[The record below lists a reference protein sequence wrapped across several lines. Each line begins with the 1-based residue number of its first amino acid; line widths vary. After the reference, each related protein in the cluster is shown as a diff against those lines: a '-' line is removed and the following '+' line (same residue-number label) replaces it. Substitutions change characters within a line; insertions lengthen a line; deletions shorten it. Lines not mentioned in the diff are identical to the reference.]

1 MSGDAAGADTVW
13 SDAIKAAHVLAL
25 DPHGIGGIWVRCRRG
40 GAVEQ
45 WLAYMQQCLKA
56 DVPYVRIPLNA
67 DDGRLLGG
75 LDLASTLG
83 AGTPIVERGL
93 LAEAHGGIALLP
105 NAECVRPG
113 TLYALAAALDNGALA
128 IERDGMSVRIES
140 RIGVVALDEGGE
152 LAAPA
157 LRERLALQLDL
168 TAVRAQNACAMP
180 VDRTSLERA
189 RAALASVDVP
199 AEAIEAICSACVA
212 LGIGSMRASLFAIK
226 VARASA
232 ALAGRETIENEDLAF
247 AVRLVLAPRATQIP
261 AEQPAEQPDEE
272 EEAPPPTE
280 PPGNESADTTNK
292 NEIDPQHLDDL
303 LVAAAAAAL
312 PQSILDALRSG
323 SQANRRKGAF
333 GRSGTKQKSQIHGR
347 RLGARR
353 GDPRRGSPL
362 DLIATLRAA
371 APWQTLRR
379 REARTLRSTQV
390 QDGMTHGMHIRA
402 MDFRV
407 RQFKNKRETSTIFV
421 VDASGS
427 AALHRLAEAK
437 GAIELLLADCYSRR
451 DHVALVSFRGKS
463 ANVLLPP
470 TRSLA
475 RVKRQ
480 VTALPGGGGTPLA
493 AAADCAVALA
503 DAESRKGRT
512 PSVVFLTDGKAN
524 IDRKG
529 AATRDGAMVDALSA
543 GRAMRLSKCP
553 AIVIDTSP
561 RPSVQS
567 GQFAAEMGAKYVLL
581 PYAGAHA
588 LSDAVKKIK

>member
-1 MSGDAAGADTVW
+1 MSGDGSKSEAFW
-13 SDAIKAAHVLAL
+13 SDAIKAAHVMAL
-25 DPHGIGGIWVRCRRG
+25 DPHAIGGIWVQCCRG

-45 WLAYMQQCLKA
+45 WLSYLQDCIGP
-56 DVPYVRIPLNA
+56 DVPYVRMPLNA

-83 AGTPIVERGL
+83 TGTPVVDRGL
-93 LAEAHGGIALLP
+93 IAEANGGIALVP
-105 NAECVRPG
+105 NVECVRPG
-113 TLYALAAALDNGALA
+113 TVSALASALDNGALA
-128 IERDGMSVRIES
+128 VEREGISAKIATRF
-140 RIGVVALDEGGE
+140 GVVALDEGGE
-152 LAAPA
+152 PVAPA
-157 LRERLALQLDL
+157 LRERLALQLDF
-168 TAVRAQNACAMP
+168 TTVRAQSAMP
-180 VDRTSLERA
+180 VRADRAALERA
-189 RAALASVDVP
+189 QRALSSIDVP
-199 AEAIEAICSACVA
+199 AEAIEAICSACLA
-212 LGIGSMRASLFAIK
+212 LGIGSMRAGTFAIK

-232 ALAGRETIENEDLAF
+232 ALAGRERIEDGDLAF
-247 AVRLVLAPRATQIP
+247 AVRVVLASRATQVP
-261 AEQPAEQPDEE
+261 SDLQEP
-272 EEAPPPTE
+272 EEAPPPPE
-280 PPGNESADTTNK
+280 PPENESADTPDSSQQ
-292 NEIDPQHLDDL
+292 DPQNLDEL
-303 LVAAAAAAL
+303 LIAAAAAAL
-312 PQSILDALRSG
+312 PQNILDALRAG
-323 SQANRRKGAF
+323 PQANRRKGAF
-333 GRSGTKQKSQIHGR
+333 GRSGAKQKSPSHGR

-362 DLIATLRAA
+362 DIIETLRAA

-379 REARTLRSTQV
+379 QEAQKFRITQV
-390 QDGMTHGMHIRA
+390 QAGTQAGTMQGMHIRA

-407 RQFKNKRETSTIFV
+407 RLFKNKRETSTIFV

-463 ANVLLPP
+463 ANMLLSP

-493 AAADCAVALA
+493 SAADCAAALA
-503 DAESRKGRT
+503 DAEHRKGRT

-529 AATRDGAMVDALSA
+529 VASREGAMADALSA
-543 GRAMRLSKCP
+543 ARMMRLSKCP

-561 RPSVQS
+561 RPSLQS
-567 GQFAAEMGAKYVLL
+567 GQFAAEMGAKYVPL
-581 PYAGAHA
+581 PYAGARA
-588 LSDAVKKIK
+588 LSDAVKQIK